1 LSKTADSEK
10 NQVEVK
16 VEENQSLLN
25 LSLNLSLLFLIAE
38 RISWR

>member
-1 LSKTADSEK
+1 MNGANGEK
-10 NQVEVK
+10 NQFKVK